1 MIYYNTNKYYN
12 ILMSSYTNKYRDYN
26 AYYRCKVCCIDSCI
40 CLKGD
45 TGPYGPRGIQGQ
57 TGPLGPPGGPIG
69 PTGIT
74 GSIGLVGPT
83 GITGSIG
90 LVGPTG
96 ITGPQ
101 GLSSS
106 VNADYSL
113 TYKTSNFSIPIVRT
127 SPDFYDIY
135 QINTSLTP
143 ITIILPEISLLD
155 SSNKRIHYITDVG
168 GSLSSNEL
176 IIQTSGTDTICGSNE
191 IIIGIDYSSITLVSN
206 ASTTSPS
213 MWLVI

>member
-1 MIYYNTNKYYN
+1 
-12 ILMSSYTNKYRDYN
+12 MSTYTNKYRDYN
-26 AYYRCKVCCIDSCI
+26 AYYRCKTCCTVSCV

-83 GITGSIG
+83 GITGSIGLVGPTGITGPIG

-143 ITIILPEISLLD
+143 ITIILPEIALLD
-155 SSNKRIHYITDVG
+155 SNNKRIHYIIDVG
-168 GSLSSNEL
+168 GKLTENEL
-176 IIQTSGTDTICGSNE
+176 IIQTSGTDTIGGSNE

-213 MWLVI
+213 VWLVI